1 MVINACY
8 ITFFWHADIITLP
21 KPNSFF
27 QYLKKNLD
35 HRSWHCSDYNDSKLM
50 VQLLKKKKREKKP
63 NSFSGLHILTAE
75 TLTYI

>member
-8 ITFFWHADIITLP
+8 ITFFWHADITTLP

-35 HRSWHCSDYNDSKLM
+35 HRSWHCSVYNDSKLM
-50 VQLLKKKKREKKP
+50 VQL
-63 NSFSGLHILTAE
+63 
-75 TLTYI
+75 